1 MSSRSGEAG
10 MLAKGEPLYCPY
22 LLFTLLYFLHVELK
36 PSSLYITLLLL
47 FIGVGRR
54 LVPSMGCVRLGR
66 KLLHLVGRVWSRFYW
81 RVVIGRKVIT
91 HTHTHAHLTAL
102 FPGLPG

>member
-1 MSSRSGEAG
+1 
-10 MLAKGEPLYCPY
+10 MLTKGEPLYCPY

-36 PSSLYITLLLL
+36 PSSLYITPLLL

-66 KLLHLVGRVWSRFYW
+66 KITTSRGSGRVKILLASRHWS
-81 RVVIGRKVIT
+81 
-91 HTHTHAHLTAL
+91 
-102 FPGLPG
+102 